1 MKYLLKHRTA
11 IFLILLT
18 GWATAFCADIPS
30 RPNPP
35 RLVNDFAGLLT
46 SSQVQQLENKLVAYN
61 DSTSTQIVVLTVSSL
76 NGYSANEFAYK
87 VGETWGV
94 GQSDFS
100 NGIVLLIKPKVG
112 NEYGEVAIG
121 VGYGLEDRLTDA
133 LSRRIIEKVILPE
146 FREGNT
152 YAGIDK
158 ALDTMVEILLGAY
171 KNDKSDD
178 DELGAIIAFCFFF
191 AVFMF
196 VIAWATKG
204 KGNGG
209 GSNHGGSGSS
219 DSGLLDAIILG
230 SMLGRHSSGGS
241 SFGGFSGGGSSFGGF
256 GGGHFGGGGAS
267 GRW

>member
-1 MKYLLKHRTA
+1 MKYLLKHRFATILA
-11 IFLILLT
+11 ILLIST
-18 GWATAFCADIPS
+18 TAFGADIPS
-30 RPNPP
+30 RPYPP
-35 RLVNDFAGLLT
+35 QLVNDLAGILT
-46 SSQVQQLENKLVAYN
+46 SSQVQQLENKLIAYN
-61 DSTSTQIVVLTVSSL
+61 DSTSTQIVVLTISSF

-94 GQSDFS
+94 GQANFD
-100 NGIVLLIKPKVG
+100 NGIVLLIKPKIG

-121 VGYGLEDRLTDA
+121 VGYGLEERLTDA

-158 ALDTMVEILLGAY
+158 AIDTIIEILLGSY
-171 KNDKSDD
+171 QNNKSDNE
-178 DELGAIIAFCFFF
+178 DEVGAIITFCIFF
-191 AVFMF
+191 AIAMF
-196 VIAWATKG
+196 VIAWASKG

-209 GSNHGGSGSS
+209 GSNHGGSRSS
-219 DSGLLDAIILG
+219 DSDLLDALILG
-230 SMLGRHSSGGS
+230 SMLGRGSGNSNFGGG
-241 SFGGFSGGGSSFGGF
+241 SFGGFGGF